1 DIVQGRIA
9 RSFDLSPVT
18 LYSRDADN
26 PIRATSLRK
35 WERNEEFRTYLH
47 GLPAAFLARV
57 ESFCREFGYDVPDRK
72 LTTEAR

>member
-1 DIVQGRIA
+1 M
-9 RSFDLSPVT
+9 P

-35 WERNEEFRTYLH
+35 WERNEDFRTYLH

-57 ESFCREFGYDVPDRK
+57 ESFCREFGYDMTADT
-72 LTTEAR
+72 LNAEMAR